1 MIRLRP
7 ADANDMRRVWEWSNE
22 PGVRAVSFNSDPI
35 PWITHEQWFTAK
47 LADPAVLFLI
57 AEDETGQPVGQ
68 LRFDF
73 RVQIATI
80 SLSLAPEA
88 RGRGLGA
95 ELITQASGSVF
106 ASGRAML
113 IEAFIKPNNAG
124 SIRAF
129 EKAGYQ
135 PMGEVEIGGHMAR
148 KFVLRK
154 HNEQ

>member
-1 MIRLRP
+1 MIRIRP

-22 PGVRAVSFNSDPI
+22 PAVRAVSFNSDPI
-35 PWITHEQWFTAK
+35 PWQGHQQWFTAK
-47 LADPAVLFLI
+47 LADPSVLFLI

-88 RGRGLGA
+88 RGRGLGL
-95 ELITQASGSVF
+95 ELINLGSHSVF

-113 IEAFIKPNNAG
+113 IEAFIKPNNLG

-129 EKAGYQ
+129 EKAGYSLI
-135 PMGEVEIGGHMAR
+135 GEVDLGGYTAK
-148 KFVLRK
+148 KFILRK
-154 HNEQ
+154 L

>member
-22 PGVRAVSFNSDPI
+22 PGVRAVSFNSDSI
-35 PWITHEQWFTAK
+35 PWDDHQQWFAAK
-47 LADPAVLFLI
+47 LADPSVLFLI
-57 AEDETGQPVGQ
+57 AEDESGQPIGQ

-95 ELITQASGSVF
+95 QLITQSSASIF
-106 ASGRAML
+106 ADGRAML
-113 IEAFIKPNNAG
+113 IEAFIKPNNVG

-129 EKAGYQ
+129 EKAGYK
-135 PMGEVEIGGHMAR
+135 PAGDVDIKGHTAR

-154 HNEQ
+154 NDEQ